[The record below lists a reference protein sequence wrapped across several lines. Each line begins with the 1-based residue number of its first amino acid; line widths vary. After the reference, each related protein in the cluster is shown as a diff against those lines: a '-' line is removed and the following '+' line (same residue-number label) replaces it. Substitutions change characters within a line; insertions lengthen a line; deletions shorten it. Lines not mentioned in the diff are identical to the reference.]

1 MVQEN
6 NIVCGVPFTESDRV
20 LMGHGGGGKLTHRL
34 IGEVF
39 YPAFDN
45 PLLRQNH
52 DGCVFSVEKGRIAF
66 TTDSFVVSPLFF
78 PGGDIGNLAVNGTV
92 NDLACCGARPLYLT
106 AGFILE
112 EGLLISDLKRIVASM
127 KAAADRAGVSIVAGD
142 TKVVERGKCDGVFIN
157 TSGVGTVADG
167 VWIAPERAVEGDV
180 VICSG
185 PIGVHGITILSAR
198 ESLGFETSL
207 KSDTASLNGLTTV
220 LLQSVDVH
228 VFRDPTRGGV
238 VTTLNEIASTASIE
252 IILDEASLPIP
263 ESVRSAADLLG
274 LDPLFIANEGI
285 MLIILPEKDAP
296 EALRILHSRPE
307 GKEAVIIGRVEKGS
321 PMVRMKTLFGGSRIL
336 NMPAGEQLPRIC

>member
-1 MVQEN
+1 M
-6 NIVCGVPFTESDRV
+6 CGVPFTESDRV

-34 IGEVF
+34 IEEVF

-45 PLLRQNH
+45 PMLRQNH
-52 DGCVFSVEKGRIAF
+52 DGCVFPVEKGRIAF

-78 PGGDIGNLAVNGTV
+78 PGGDIGDLAVNGTV

-127 KAAADRAGVSIVAGD
+127 KAAANRAGVSIVAGD
-142 TKVVERGKCDGVFIN
+142 TKVVERGQCDGVFIN

-167 VWIAPERAVEGDV
+167 VWIAPERAMEGDV

-185 PIGVHGITILSAR
+185 PIGVHGVSILSAR

-207 KSDTASLNGLTTV
+207 KSDTASLNGLTTA
-220 LLQSVDVH
+220 LLQSAH

-238 VTTLNEIASTASIE
+238 VTTLNEIASAASKE

-296 EALRILHSRPE
+296 EALRILQSRPE
-307 GKEAVIIGRVEKGS
+307 GKEAVVIGRVEKGS

-336 NMPAGEQLPRIC
+336 NMYEGEQLPRIC